1 MAVLLSSAQPCR
13 LKEFTERILPF
24 NSPSSSSR
32 RAVDWVSRPRTQFQ
46 WERPSLLMRNSP
58 LQGMGQL
65 ECRGKMW
72 SRPRVLQ
79 CGAQMATPAAPSCWE
94 RCRISQNQKLGVRPW
109 VCSEQAFQVILMQ
122 TTARLEARKNI
133 WTFCKCSMI
142 HGSLRETQTLAEQ
155 Q

>member
-24 NSPSSSSR
+24 HSALLIFSPWRGLGFQAQDSVSVGT
-32 RAVDWVSRPRTQFQ
+32 AVCADEEPTAPMNGPAGV
-46 WERPSLLMRNSP
+46 
-58 LQGMGQL
+58 QGRIG
-65 ECRGKMW
+65 

-79 CGAQMATPAAPSCWE
+79 CGAHIATPAAPSCWE
-94 RCRISQNQKLGVRPW
+94 RCRISQNRKLGVRPR

-122 TTARLEARKNI
+122 MTTRLEARKNI

-142 HGSLRETQTLAEQ
+142 RGSLRETQTLAERQ
-155 Q
+155 